1 MSSGNI
7 FGSNYV
13 IVSFGESHGK
23 CVGVVI
29 DGCPAGLKLDL
40 EHIQN
45 ELNRRKP
52 GQSKISTPR
61 KETDRFEILSG
72 IFNGFTT
79 GAPIT
84 LIVKNKDIDSSKYEK
99 IKDTPRPGH
108 ADFTAWHKYGG
119 FNDYRGGGR
128 FSGRVTISFVLA
140 GAIAK
145 QLLKETLQIEILAHT
160 VAIGGIKLE
169 RPVTI
174 EEIKTNTDT
183 NPVRCADPKI
193 AEKMIQKIE
202 EVRQQGDSVGG
213 IVETIS
219 TNIPVGLGEP
229 LFRNI
234 ESEFSRILFAI
245 PAVKGVEFGAGFK
258 AADLL
263 GSQHNDPFIIED
275 NKIKT
280 ETNNAG
286 GILGGISNGMP
297 ITCRIAIKPT
307 ASIAKS
313 QKTVN
318 LKSLT
323 PTEISVEGRH
333 DPAIVPRAVPVVEA
347 ALAIVLADLAIQ
359 RDLIPHILK
368 KKG

>member
-1 MSSGNI
+1 MSGNI
-7 FGSNYV
+7 FGSNFV

-29 DGCPAGLKLDL
+29 DGCPAGLKVDLDQ
-40 EHIQN
+40 IQN
-45 ELNRRKP
+45 ELNRRRP
-52 GQSKISTPR
+52 GQSKVSTPR
-61 KETDRFEILSG
+61 KEADRLEVLSG

-84 LIVKNKDIDSSKYEK
+84 LTVENKDVDSSKYEK

-128 FSGRVTISFVLA
+128 FSGRITISFVLA

-145 QLLKETLQIEILAHT
+145 QLLKETLGIKILAHT
-160 VAIGGIKLE
+160 IAIGGIKLD
-169 RPVTI
+169 RSVTLDEI
-174 EEIKTNTDT
+174 EKNTDN

-193 AEKMIQKIE
+193 AEKMIQRIE
-202 EVRQQGDSVGG
+202 EVRQKGDSVGG
-213 IVETIS
+213 IIETIC
-219 TNIPVGLGEP
+219 TKIPAGLGEP

-263 GSQHNDPFIIED
+263 GSQHNDPFIIE
-275 NKIKT
+275 NNQIKT
-280 ETNNAG
+280 KTNNAG

-307 ASIAKS
+307 ASIAKP

-318 LKSLT
+318 LKSMT
-323 PTEISVEGRH
+323 STEISVEGRH
-333 DPAIVPRAVPVVEA
+333 DPVIVPRAIPVVEA
-347 ALAIVLADLAIQ
+347 SLAIVLADLAIQ
-359 RDLIPHILK
+359 RGLIPPVLK
-368 KKG
+368 

>member
-1 MSSGNI
+1 MSGNI
-7 FGSNYV
+7 FGSNFV

-40 EHIQN
+40 KQIQA

-61 KETDRFEILSG
+61 KETDQFEILSG
-72 IFNGFTT
+72 ILNGYTT

-84 LIVKNKDIDSSKYEK
+84 LLVENKDVDSSKYEK
-99 IKDTPRPGH
+99 IRDTPRSGH
-108 ADFTAWHKYGG
+108 ADYTAWHKYGG

-128 FSGRVTISFVLA
+128 FSGRITISFVLA

-145 QLLKETLQIEILAHT
+145 QLLKETLKIEILAHT
-160 VAIGGIKLE
+160 VAIGGITLDQ
-169 RPVTI
+169 PVSI
-174 EEIKTNTDT
+174 SDIKSNVGS
-183 NPVRCADPKI
+183 NIVRCAHPAV
-193 AEKMIQKIE
+193 AEKMVQRIE
-202 EVRQQGDSVGG
+202 EVRQNKDSVGG
-213 IVETIS
+213 IIEGICLNV
-219 TNIPVGLGEP
+219 PPGLGEP

-258 AADLL
+258 AAEML
-263 GSQHNDPFIIED
+263 GSKHNDEFIVESGE
-275 NKIKT
+275 IKT
-280 ETNNAG
+280 KTNNSG

-297 ITCRIAIKPT
+297 ISCRIAIKPT
-307 ASIAKS
+307 ASISKP
-313 QKTVN
+313 QKTVD
-318 LKSLT
+318 LKSLS
-323 PTEISVEGRH
+323 PTDIIVKGRH
-333 DPAIVPRAVPVVEA
+333 DPVIVPRAVPVVEA

-359 RDLIPHILK
+359 RGLIPQVLK